1 MLFNIIRVCI
11 IIYMCASNAMIILY
25 SILMHIAI
33 VFRKGGYINEAEI
46 HNYHC
51 GYRDEYNYG

>member
-1 MLFNIIRVCI
+1 
-11 IIYMCASNAMIILY
+11 MIILY